1 MEETIQIVRNSSL
14 HDANFTFPDPEGCF
28 NFMLVGQPRFIDIF
42 TNPTPDFVVRFSF
55 ATLSVIVSFLLC
67 VFELKSI
74 MRYDD
79 RFLLR
84 LTQILA
90 TLPFVLCS
98 GAYITFIAPRL
109 NQLVRLFNSVYFSMA
124 LFGFAKLIFNY
135 FGSVKNTSEY
145 LIRRKQKLSYAVRGL
160 TCWLKCLPEVDPTI
174 FHLRLLEFGV
184 LQTVLIAFALFFIQ
198 ASIILDGSICD
209 NISGMPRMPLF
220 GSLIKIIRLL
230 DAASALIA
238 MSALSVI
245 AELTMNHTK
254 QLNLRPKFV
263 LFKFQL
269 LFFRIQEAAMF
280 LSRNAM
286 FHTRPSHPKYGL
298 PTSWSIALNSYCQ
311 IFEFTGLQI
320 AMALM
325 VMRVNRQRGS
335 VSTEKHSVEYQHT
348 TDKPDPNGNTITD
361 SNMKELKTKEP
372 KMTELKSREI
382 TPRINDPKKLQ
393 MDTLEVHSRGRIQLG
408 VATPTVIS
416 ARKITPRP
424 NPDSQLY
431 KRSIV

>member
-1 MEETIQIVRNSSL
+1 
-14 HDANFTFPDPEGCF
+14 
-28 NFMLVGQPRFIDIF
+28 
-42 TNPTPDFVVRFSF
+42 
-55 ATLSVIVSFLLC
+55 
-67 VFELKSI
+67 
-74 MRYDD
+74 
-79 RFLLR
+79 
-84 LTQILA
+84 
-90 TLPFVLCS
+90 
-98 GAYITFIAPRL
+98 
-109 NQLVRLFNSVYFSMA
+109 
-124 LFGFAKLIFNY
+124 
-135 FGSVKNTSEY
+135 
-145 LIRRKQKLSYAVRGL
+145 
-160 TCWLKCLPEVDPTI
+160 
-174 FHLRLLEFGV
+174 V

-220 GSLIKIIRLL
+220 GTLIKVIRLL

-269 LFFRIQEAAMF
+269 LFFRIQEAIMF

-372 KMTELKSREI
+372 KLTELKSKEI
-382 TPRINDPKKLQ
+382 TPRINESKMNKPTKLQ

-408 VATPTVIS
+408 VSTPKVIS
-416 ARKITPRP
+416 AQKITPRP

>member
-1 MEETIQIVRNSSL
+1 
-14 HDANFTFPDPEGCF
+14 
-28 NFMLVGQPRFIDIF
+28 
-42 TNPTPDFVVRFSF
+42 
-55 ATLSVIVSFLLC
+55 
-67 VFELKSI
+67 
-74 MRYDD
+74 
-79 RFLLR
+79 
-84 LTQILA
+84 
-90 TLPFVLCS
+90 
-98 GAYITFIAPRL
+98 
-109 NQLVRLFNSVYFSMA
+109 
-124 LFGFAKLIFNY
+124 
-135 FGSVKNTSEY
+135 
-145 LIRRKQKLSYAVRGL
+145 
-160 TCWLKCLPEVDPTI
+160 
-174 FHLRLLEFGV
+174 
-184 LQTVLIAFALFFIQ
+184 
-198 ASIILDGSICD
+198 
-209 NISGMPRMPLF
+209 MPLF
-220 GSLIKIIRLL
+220 GVLIRTIRLL
-230 DAASALIA
+230 DAASAVIA

-269 LFFRIQEAAMF
+269 LFFRIQEAIMF

-325 VMRVNRQRGS
+325 VVRAQRQREGS

-348 TDKPDPNGNTITD
+348 TDKPDPNGNTITE

-372 KMTELKSREI
+372 KMTELNLKEPSKK
-382 TPRINDPKKLQ
+382 TPKMDTLKIK

-416 ARKITPRP
+416 ARKITPSL
-424 NPDSQLY
+424 NPGSKLH
-431 KRSIV
+431 KRTIV